1 MDLLHGLQNVLDF
14 NVLLI
19 IAAGVFT
26 GIAIGSLPGLT
37 ATMGVAVLLPVT
49 FGMTP
54 LTGLLLL
61 IGVYFGGVFGGSIT
75 SILLNT
81 PGTPA
86 AAATAL
92 DGYPMTRRG
101 DADRAMVIA
110 VVSSTIG
117 GIIGTI
123 ILVLIAPQLAGVA
136 LNFKSPETFALAFF
150 GLSIIASV
158 SGESI
163 LKGIISALIGLLIS
177 VVGLDPVTAQARFTF
192 GMANL
197 SSGIALI
204 PVLIGLFAAAEAF
217 RMTSAEKRRE
227 APKINYRNLFKI
239 VFDTLRDWVNII
251 RSSII
256 GCLIGIIP
264 GAGADIAAFV
274 SYNESKR
281 WTRKKSKWKFGE
293 GRGEGVVAPEAA
305 NNSLTA
311 GAFVPLLTLGIPGDA
326 VAAVML
332 GALIIQGIR
341 PGPQIFESSSELVYS
356 LFSGMFVAYVFLFI
370 IGLLGI
376 KLFLKILDVPKSW
389 LAPVI
394 LSLCVV
400 GSFAINNNIFDVYVM
415 LGTAILGYVLIK
427 LKIPVSPIIL
437 ALILGPMAES
447 EFRRSLSISDGSYT
461 IFLQSPIAMTLII
474 FGLASFFLPLIK
486 SIFFNKNK
494 TKTNEV

>member
-1 MDLLHGLQNVLDF
+1 
-14 NVLLI
+14 
-19 IAAGVFT
+19 
-26 GIAIGSLPGLT
+26 
-37 ATMGVAVLLPVT
+37 MGVAVLLPVT

-274 SYNESKR
+274 SYNEYKR
-281 WTRKKSKWKFGE
+281 WTRKKSKWKCGE

-356 LFSGMFVAYVFLFI
+356 LFSGMFVAYVFLF
-370 IGLLGI
+370 
-376 KLFLKILDVPKSW
+376 
-389 LAPVI
+389 
-394 LSLCVV
+394 
-400 GSFAINNNIFDVYVM
+400 
-415 LGTAILGYVLIK
+415 
-427 LKIPVSPIIL
+427 
-437 ALILGPMAES
+437 
-447 EFRRSLSISDGSYT
+447 
-461 IFLQSPIAMTLII
+461 
-474 FGLASFFLPLIK
+474 
-486 SIFFNKNK
+486 
-494 TKTNEV
+494 